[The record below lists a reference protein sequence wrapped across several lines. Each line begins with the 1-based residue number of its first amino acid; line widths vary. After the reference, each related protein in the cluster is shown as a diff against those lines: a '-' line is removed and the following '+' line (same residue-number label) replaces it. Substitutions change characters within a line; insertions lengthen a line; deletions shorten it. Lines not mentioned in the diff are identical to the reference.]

1 MKRCFYLLLCVFFAS
16 CSTTQQGTESS
27 APVVQ
32 EKTSSLEQGVATQLP
47 EMPPLPI
54 DSDVVK
60 RVLDNGLTYLIRE
73 NSRPEKRAELRL
85 VINAGSIL
93 EYQDQQGLAHFVE
106 HMAFNGTA
114 HFPKLEIVNFLES
127 IGMNFG
133 ADVNAYTSFDETVYM
148 LQVPTDSSEVV
159 HKAFQILGDWAH
171 RVSFESEE
179 IEKERGVVID
189 EWRTGRGARARM
201 RDKQLPVL
209 LKDSRYA
216 ERLPIGKKALLD
228 TFQHVSLRRFYQD
241 WYRPDLMSVIA
252 VGDFDADSI
261 QALVQETFGEMPKV
275 EQARERKSYTIPDH
289 DETLFAIATDP
300 EATGTSVS
308 IYFMQDVA
316 SQGTREDYRQMLVR
330 SMFNSMLN
338 QRLRELTKQPNPPFL
353 GAGSSQGDLVRT
365 KAAYILG
372 AGVQDGGIERG
383 LEAVLTEALRVQRH
397 GFTTPELERLK
408 VSMLRGI
415 EQAYLERDKTR
426 SGRFASEYVR
436 HVLTGEV
443 IPGIAYEY
451 QLYNELVPTIQV
463 EEINAL
469 VDEWITDTNRV
480 VLVNAPE
487 KENVQVPSEENLLA
501 VIDAV
506 QEKEIEPYAET
517 VSDEPLVPVMPKPG
531 RVVTEHHIDT
541 LNVTEWVLSN
551 GVRVVMKPT
560 DFKND
565 EVLFTSFSPGGHSLV
580 DDKDYVA
587 AITASSVMSESGL
600 GAFNQIEL
608 GKKLAGKVVRV
619 SAGIGTRTESVTGS
633 ASPQDLET
641 MFQLIYLKFMAPR
654 ADSSAFI
661 AYQDRIRGMLQNR
674 NLSPESAFYDTI
686 SVTMSQND
694 FRSRPWKVE
703 MLDEMDLGKSLQIYK
718 YRFADASD
726 FTFVF
731 VGNFEPVQIKPLVET
746 YLGSLPALI
755 RNETWRDVASV
766 PPTGVV
772 EKTVRRGQEPKSQTY
787 IQFTGEF
794 DWSDRLHRYRFDAM
808 VDVLRIKLRE
818 VLREDEGGTYGVGV
832 RGSHWQYPEP
842 RYSITV
848 NFGCDPERLE
858 ELTGLVFAQIDS
870 LKQGGLDLSYVEKVT
885 ESDLRRR
892 ETNYKEN
899 GYWRGALRSAYE
911 DNRDPLDILT
921 YDDEVIRKLKVEDIA
936 AAAKKYFN
944 MNNYARF
951 VLLPEEGTVQS
962 SDQP

>member
-27 APVVQ
+27 APVAQ
-32 EKTSSLEQGVATQLP
+32 EQTSAPQQGVPTQLP

-60 RVLDNGLTYLIRE
+60 GVLDNGLTYLIRE

-93 EYQDQQGLAHFVE
+93 EDQDQQGLAHFVE

-148 LQVPTDSSEVV
+148 LQVPTDSAEVV

-252 VGDFDADSI
+252 VGDFEADSI
-261 QALVQETFGEMPKV
+261 QALIQETFGAIPKV
-275 EQARERKSYTIPDH
+275 ELARDRKSYTIPDH

-365 KAAYILG
+365 KAAYLLG

-397 GFTTPELERLK
+397 GFTAPELERLK

-487 KENVQVPSEENLLA
+487 KENVSVPSEEDLLA
-501 VIDAV
+501 AIDAV

-580 DDKDYVA
+580 EDEDYVA

-641 MFQLIYLKFMAPR
+641 MFQLIFLKFMAPR

-718 YRFADASD
+718 DRFADASD

-755 RNETWRDVASV
+755 RNETWGDVASV
-766 PPTGVV
+766 PPTGVI

-794 DWSDRLHRYRFDAM
+794 DWKDRLHRYRFDAM

-832 RGSHWQYPEP
+832 RGSHWQYPKP

-936 AAAKKYFN
+936 VAAKEYFN
-944 MNNYARF
+944 MKNYARF